1 MPHNSIN
8 KFYGIAL
15 YFYRGFCD
23 YTHFHL
29 LIMDLAK
36 MRFPLSKYGEYP
48 NIVENCVAT
57 METHFSVRSLFGA
70 HLFILSNLRRT
81 NKMKKIISL
90 MLIAVLTL
98 SCVIGLTACS
108 STEDKLIGT
117 WEYKISSGS
126 NLYASSTY
134 TFSKSGDKYIATLI
148 MGSADGINNFKTEY
162 KIEGNKIIFTFDNG
176 NTIQEEYSLS
186 GDTLTIDSK
195 KYTKK

>member
-1 MPHNSIN
+1 
-8 KFYGIAL
+8 
-15 YFYRGFCD
+15 
-23 YTHFHL
+23 
-29 LIMDLAK
+29 
-36 MRFPLSKYGEYP
+36 
-48 NIVENCVAT
+48 
-57 METHFSVRSLFGA
+57 
-70 HLFILSNLRRT
+70 
-81 NKMKKIISL
+81 MKKIISL
-90 MLIAVLTL
+90 ILITVLTL

-108 STEDKLIGT
+108 SAEDKLIGT

-134 TFSKSGDKYIATLI
+134 TFSKSGDKYIATLR

-186 GDTLTIDSK
+186 GDTLTIDGT